1 MNFPEAASADE
12 LAGITNLVHGNA
24 ADARELRAN
33 LAVFARR
40 SNSKH
45 IQRLV
50 SDVLSGRRNVRE
62 VFRTKEF
69 TESLSANLGKIETGL
84 DALTD
89 EERAAVWDRDRAE
102 TPQAALNA
110 LRDGHEPATT
120 QPEPEPDFEDDR
132 ETSILRDRSHE

>member
-1 MNFPEAASADE
+1 VNSREGTSADE
-12 LAGITNLVHGNA
+12 QAGITNLVHSNA

-40 SNSKH
+40 SNSEH
-45 IQRLV
+45 IRRLV
-50 SDVLSGRRNVRE
+50 NDVLSGRRNVRE

-69 TESLSANLGKIETGL
+69 TDKLSANLGKIEAGL

-89 EERAAVWDRDRAE
+89 DERAAVWDRDRDR

-110 LRDGHEPATT
+110 LRDGHDSVAA
-120 QPEPEPDFEDDR
+120 QPEPQPEFDDDM
-132 ETSILRDRSHE
+132 ETSILQDRRRC